1 MLSYQHAYHAGNFA
15 DVLKHIVLVQVLNY
29 LKTKDKPLCYI
40 DTHAG
45 SGDYKLHSGPAQKN
59 QEYLCGIGN
68 LWQHETLP
76 DCVAN
81 YVNLIK
87 HNNLSGHLSH
97 YPGSPLL
104 AAQLLG
110 KNDRLFLYELHT
122 TESRLLVDA
131 VKKDKRIKTF
141 RTDGLKDSLGLLPP
155 KEHRG
160 LILIDP
166 SYEIKDEYKAVV
178 DALQAMH
185 KRFAS
190 GCYLLWYPVVAR
202 KRNAYMER
210 ALKESGIAN
219 IQLFELGI
227 QPDSE
232 EFGMTACGMIVI
244 NPPWTLLADM
254 QDSLPWL
261 AKTLGEGQQGYY
273 RIEQL
278 VGENTKSNMFLS

>member
-15 DVLKHIVLVQVLNY
+15 DVLKHVVLVQVLKY

-45 SGDYKLHSGPAQKN
+45 SGDYKLHCGAAQKN
-59 QEYLCGIGN
+59 QEYLGGIGG
-68 LWQHETLP
+68 LWQHETLA
-76 DCVAN
+76 DCVAD

-87 HNNLSGHLSH
+87 QNNPSGQLSH
-97 YPGSPLL
+97 YPGSPLI

-110 KNDRLFLYELHT
+110 NKDRLFLYELHT
-122 TESRLLVDA
+122 AESRLLEEA
-131 VKKDKRIKTF
+131 TQKDKRIKTF
-141 RTDGLKDSLGLLPP
+141 RADGLKDSLGLLPP

-166 SYEIKDEYKAVV
+166 SYEIKTEYKTVV

-185 KRFAS
+185 KRFAT

-202 KRNAYMER
+202 KRNQYLER
-210 ALKESGIAN
+210 ALRESGITN

-227 QPDSE
+227 QPDND
-232 EFGMTACGMIVI
+232 EFGMTACGMIAI
-244 NPPWTLLADM
+244 NPPWTLLTDM
-254 QDSLPWL
+254 QEALPWL
-261 AKTLGEGQQGYY
+261 AKTLGDSQHSHY

-278 VGENTKSNMFLS
+278 VGQ